1 MIKVLY
7 LRSSFDPGGT
17 ESLLLNLY
25 NYPQKEIQF
34 HYAFLKDGSLISRL
48 NSVTN
53 RYYKLFRRKRIDFQV
68 IKKLARLVRDNNIH
82 IVHTH
87 QLFEL
92 FYAVVLKI
100 RYPHV
105 KLFHTIHGYHDVHS
119 RWAEILEQL
128 LIRFTHRTFTVSR
141 SSREELK
148 KKGYPSQRMDVL
160 YNAVKPPVA
169 ASKKQLEWFKK
180 KIKYQENDFIIGMIG
195 NFVWWKDQMTLVKA
209 YNLLKE
215 EIPDLKIVFIGR
227 ESEFSEKC
235 KKEVNPEDLN
245 NRVFSPG
252 AIENAS
258 GYLSLFNL
266 FVMSTLMDTFGIVV
280 IEALMSRIPVLA
292 SDIPVMRE
300 LSCNAKH
307 FELFE
312 SQNPKSLAK
321 KIKNNYCN
329 NDNYKEETYVY
340 VHFNYSYENYLN
352 QLIQLYDCNEHNSP
366 N

>member
-1 MIKVLY
+1 MLKVLY

-48 NSVTN
+48 NSENN
-53 RYYKLFRRKRIDFQV
+53 RYYKLFRQKRIDFQV
-68 IKKLARLVRDNNIH
+68 IKKLARLIRDNNIH

-92 FYAVVLKI
+92 FYAVLLKI

-105 KLFHTIHGYHDVHS
+105 KLFHTIHGYHDEHF

-160 YNAVKPPVA
+160 YNAVKTPVA

-180 KIKYQENDFIIGMIG
+180 KIKYQENDFIVGMIG
-195 NFVWWKDQMTLVKA
+195 SFVWQKDQVTLVKA

-227 ESEFSEKC
+227 ESELSEKC

-245 NRVFSPG
+245 NRVFFPG
-252 AIENAS
+252 TIENAS

-280 IEALMSRIPVLA
+280 IEALMSRVPVLA
-292 SDIPVMRE
+292 SDIEVMKE
-300 LSCNAKH
+300 LSYNGKY

-312 SQNPKSLAK
+312 KQNHKDLAN
-321 KIKNNYCN
+321 KIKNYF
-329 NDNYKEETYVY
+329 YKNHKKYMSYFGYYES
-340 VHFNYSYENYLN
+340 NYSYKKYIEN
-352 QLIQLYDCNEHNSP
+352 LIRIYKI
-366 N
+366 

>member
-17 ESLLLNLY
+17 ESLLLNLF

-34 HYAFLKDGSLISRL
+34 HYAFLKDGSLIPQLHSD
-48 NSVTN
+48 TN
-53 RYYKLFRRKRIDFQV
+53 RYYKLFRRKRIDFRV
-68 IKKLARLVRDNNIH
+68 IKKLARLIRDNNLH

-100 RYPHV
+100 RYPYV
-105 KLFHTIHGYHDVHS
+105 KLFHTIHGYHDEHS

-128 LIRFTHRTFTVSR
+128 LIRFTRRTFTVSK

-148 KKGYPSQRMDVL
+148 KKGYPFQRMDVL
-160 YNAVKPPVA
+160 YNAVKTPDA
-169 ASKKQLEWFKK
+169 ASREQIEWFKK
-180 KIKYQENDFIIGMIG
+180 KIKYQENDFIVGMIG
-195 NFVWWKDQMTLVKA
+195 SFVWQKDQVTLVKA

-227 ESEFSEKC
+227 DSELSEKC

-245 NRVFSPG
+245 NRVFFPG
-252 AIENAS
+252 TIENAS

-280 IEALMSRIPVLA
+280 IEALMSRVPVLA
-292 SDIPVMRE
+292 SDIEVMKE
-300 LSCNAKH
+300 LSYNGKY

-312 SQNPKSLAK
+312 KQNHKDLAN
-321 KIKNNYCN
+321 KIKNYF
-329 NDNYKEETYVY
+329 YKNHKKYMSYFGYYES
-340 VHFNYSYENYLN
+340 NYSYKKYIEN
-352 QLIQLYDCNEHNSP
+352 LIRIYKI
-366 N
+366 